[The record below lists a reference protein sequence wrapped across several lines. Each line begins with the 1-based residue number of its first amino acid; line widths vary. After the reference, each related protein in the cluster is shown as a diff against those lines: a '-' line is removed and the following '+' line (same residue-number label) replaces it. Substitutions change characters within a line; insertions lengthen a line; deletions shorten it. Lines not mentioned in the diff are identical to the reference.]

1 MVYSVLESPNG
12 WSSAFK
18 MYWKWPILCNF
29 YLHRSYTKSFKLLN
43 FGKLFQRWLFS
54 KLKNLNYQT
63 LIKTYL
69 NKPYK
74 KPEFLAGLKKLSR
87 ETEKKIKFLC
97 IYVMQTKD
105 QNLHTLKMVVWAKN
119 STCDWN
125 KTWIKNGKVSISLG
139 QRFVVAIKK
148 MLFKQFSYIEIVRY
162 AFFSKKKKHS
172 FFHRQTVSLGSNRME
187 KCDKHFRCMEL

>member
-1 MVYSVLESPNG
+1 MVYSVLESSNG

-29 YLHRSYTKSFKLLN
+29 YLHKSCTKSFKLLN
-43 FGKLFQRWLFS
+43 FGKFFQRRSFS
-54 KLKNLNYQT
+54 KLENFNYQT

-125 KTWIKNGKVSISLG
+125 KTWIENGKISISLVK
-139 QRFVVAIKK
+139 RFVVAIKK
-148 MLFKQFSYIEIVRY
+148 KLIIHFSYKEIVRF
-162 AFFSKKKKHS
+162 AIFPKKRHIVFFIARL
-172 FFHRQTVSLGSNRME
+172 FH
-187 KCDKHFRCMEL
+187 